1 MNLLEEPREGRTVK
15 DEDLDSTPGMG
26 VIVSVTQNAI
36 ERDSRAYKIASSFT
50 RFGYDSVAVEVESS
64 ALDRGRLPFSLITVP
79 PAAVAAAAANADQN
93 GGAPAG
99 NGDRP
104 EPASRNGDH
113 PDPAESAEELPP
125 AAQPPPPS
133 LILLAASRLFAFL
146 PKGVRD
152 WLRPRVA
159 PHLEQLLPGLNRRL
173 PRLMEPW
180 HVLLHAI
187 RTNMRVLRAAPPADV
202 YYMHYFGHFPAAFL
216 LARRHRARLI
226 YDAHDATFEPDP
238 SLFAS
243 FKNPRTLQ
251 MLEWIDRRF
260 SRSADTFITVSDGVS
275 GLFERSYGRRPRVV
289 RNYHDF
295 RLDCECP
302 NDVRSAAGVPEDA
315 FLLVMTGATKAG
327 DTVEQALEA
336 LQRLPSHVHLALVGK
351 GHELRRQAIDSRG
364 LGDRVH
370 AIEPV
375 PPTQVASF
383 IRSADASPILYKPL
397 SENYRYALPNRFFHA
412 VAAGLPII
420 YPRALPEIAAR
431 CERHDMGIPME
442 STDPASIEAGVRR
455 LLEDDELRA
464 RLGANARAARDEL
477 GWEGEERVLSGLV
490 LETCRA
496 G

>member
-1 MNLLEEPREGRTVK
+1 MS
-15 DEDLDSTPGMG
+15 DQDLDSSTRRS

-50 RFGYDSVAVEVESS
+50 RFGYESVAIEVECSD
-64 ALDRGRLPFSLITVP
+64 LDRGGLPFSLITVP
-79 PAAVAAAAANADQN
+79 PAEAVAAAAKADQN
-93 GGAPAG
+93 GGAPTR

-104 EPASRNGDH
+104 
-113 PDPAESAEELPP
+113 DPVVEAEQADE
-125 AAQPPPPS
+125 PPPPPAGPPPS
-133 LILLAASRLFAFL
+133 FILLAASRIFAFL

-159 PHLEQLLPGLNRRL
+159 PRIEQLLPGLNRRL

-187 RTNMRVLRAAPPADV
+187 RTNLRVMRVAPPADV

-243 FKNPRTLQ
+243 FRNPRTLQ

-295 RLDCECP
+295 RMDCDSP
-302 NDVRSAAGVPEDA
+302 DDVRSAAGVPQDA

-327 DTVEQALEA
+327 DTVEQALDA
-336 LQRLPSHVHLALVGK
+336 LQALPPHVHLALVGK

-364 LGDRVH
+364 LTDRVH

-375 PPTQVASF
+375 PPTEVASF
-383 IRSADASPILYKPL
+383 IRTADASPILYKPL
-397 SENYRYALPNRFFHA
+397 SENYRFALPNRFFHA

-420 YPRALPEIAAR
+420 YPRALPEIARR
-431 CERHDMGIPME
+431 CELHEMGIPME
-442 STDPASIEAGVRR
+442 STDPDSIEACVRR
-455 LLEDDELRA
+455 LLDDDELRA

-477 GWEGEERVLSGLV
+477 GWEREERVLSGLV